1 MGELY
6 IFYGLASLI
15 ALSSIGVIRTNNPV
29 TAIVSLV
36 FCLFFLA
43 GIYAMQGADFVAA
56 IQVIIYAGAILVLF
70 LFVIMLLNL
79 DPKSL
84 MASPKTFAKLM
95 LGTGII
101 VGTGFFGFKLIT
113 QNPLSTPA
121 ATQGVTILADNTYEV
136 GVRLFS
142 QYLWPFELASI
153 LILLAIVSSI
163 VIARKTNVK
172 KKG

>member
-1 MGELY
+1 
-6 IFYGLASLI
+6 
-15 ALSSIGVIRTNNPV
+15 
-29 TAIVSLV
+29 
-36 FCLFFLA
+36 
-43 GIYAMQGADFVAA
+43 
-56 IQVIIYAGAILVLF
+56 
-70 LFVIMLLNL
+70 
-79 DPKSL
+79 
-84 MASPKTFAKLM
+84 
-95 LGTGII
+95 
-101 VGTGFFGFKLIT
+101 T